1 MSDHTPI
8 PLAFALV
15 ELDTPEFSEI
25 CGWPFVDSYV
35 GRLLQDDIPQRMQ
48 NSYCQVW
55 VYRDPDGRLVG
66 FGTFDVC
73 DDCRQYAERPLH
85 SYVPLLAVN
94 PAAER
99 RGHGTSIVRH
109 LIGEA
114 AILGRRSRGYYDVLY
129 LDVYTDNE
137 SAIGL
142 YHKCGFVT
150 LTDEP
155 IPDPRENGRPY
166 VIMAIRVSS
175 PPIAASC

>member
-1 MSDHTPI
+1 MSDRTPI
-8 PLAFALV
+8 PLTPALID
-15 ELDTPEFSEI
+15 LDSPEFETI
-25 CGWPFVDSYV
+25 CGWPFADSYV
-35 GRLLQDDIPQRMQ
+35 GRLLQDDIPQRIQ

-73 DDCRQYAERPLH
+73 EDCRQYAERPLH

-114 AILGRRSRGYYDVLY
+114 AILARRSRGYYDVLF
-129 LDVYTDNE
+129 LDVYTANE
-137 SAIGL
+137 SAISL
-142 YHKCGFVT
+142 YRKCGFAT

-155 IPDPRENGRPY
+155 IPDPKENGKPY
-166 VIMAIRVSS
+166 IIMAKRIIDSS
-175 PPIAASC
+175 GLLIL